1 MIAVYSFSL
10 ICSLLASGIIAR
22 ILALKQISYGESLLF
37 KGLSCLGLILL
48 FAFKNNTSLIP
59 KNGKLQFLRF
69 LLSGTSLGLFTLS
82 YNYLSATG
90 VATLSNIDIPVIL
103 LLGFF
108 WGVRASKKTVLASI
122 TTIFLVIILAF
133 MSEATLQENQI
144 KGSILVIFSSLLICL
159 GYFLINESMKL
170 ENELMV
176 ILTPTLGIIAYGL
189 LIKLSPSLLISSTF
203 PATAVIPA
211 IFSKL
216 NTPTTEV
223 LQNILLYLTSGASM
237 FGAYIFTMK
246 LYKLLDISLAEF
258 PTLLSTLLIQPVEY
272 FLIGEKFN
280 LSYFLI
286 TLIIIVFVI
295 ILLKTNTQEQ
305 ERL

>member
-1 MIAVYSFSL
+1 MIVVYSFSL

-22 ILALKQISYGESLLF
+22 VLALREVSYEESLFF
-37 KGLSCLGLILL
+37 KGLSCLGLILF
-48 FAFKNNTSLIP
+48 FAFKNNISLIP
-59 KNGKLQFLRF
+59 KNYKLQFVRF
-69 LLSGTSLGLFTLS
+69 LLAGTSLGLFTLS

-108 WGVRASKKTVLASI
+108 WGTRASKKTVLASV
-122 TTIFLVIILAF
+122 TTIALVIILAF
-133 MSEATLQENQI
+133 LSEATSQENQI

-176 ILTPTLGIIAYGL
+176 ILTPTLGIIVYAL
-189 LIKLSPSLLISSTF
+189 VIRFSDSTI
-203 PATAVIPA
+203 PATSVVLAMFSA
-211 IFSKL
+211 I
-216 NTPTTEV
+216 NTPNAEV
-223 LQNILLYLTSGASM
+223 FQNILLFSASGASM

-246 LYKLLDISLAEF
+246 LYQLLDISLAEF

-286 TLIIIVFVI
+286 TLIIIVFVL
-295 ILLKTNTQEQ
+295 ILLKINTQEQ

>member
-22 ILALKQISYGESLLF
+22 VLALREVSYEESLFF
-37 KGLSCLGLILL
+37 KGLSCLGLILF
-48 FAFKNNTSLIP
+48 FALKNNISLIP
-59 KNGKLQFLRF
+59 KNYKLQFVRF
-69 LLSGTSLGLFTLS
+69 LLAGTSLGLFTLS

-108 WGVRASKKTVLASI
+108 WGTRASKKTVLASI
-122 TTIFLVIILAF
+122 TTIALVIILAF
-133 MSEATLQENQI
+133 LSEATSQENQI

-176 ILTPTLGIIAYGL
+176 ILTPTLGIIVYAL
-189 LIKLSPSLLISSTF
+189 VIRFSDSTI
-203 PATAVIPA
+203 PATSVVLAMFSA
-211 IFSKL
+211 I
-216 NTPTTEV
+216 NTPNAEV
-223 LQNILLYLTSGASM
+223 FQNILLFSASGASM

-246 LYKLLDISLAEF
+246 LYQLLDISLAEF

-286 TLIIIVFVI
+286 TLIIILFVL